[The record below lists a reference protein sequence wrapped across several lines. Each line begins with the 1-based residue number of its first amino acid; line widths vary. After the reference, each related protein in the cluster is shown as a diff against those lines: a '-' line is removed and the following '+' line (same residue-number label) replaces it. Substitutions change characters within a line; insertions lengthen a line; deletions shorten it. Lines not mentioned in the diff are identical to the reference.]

1 MDCGQAPIKD
11 SIFRGSSSQTVLTAL
26 GSKPAN
32 RPSQY
37 KHWTDDN
44 MAIALD
50 SVTNKGMSVRKAALY
65 YNVPKS
71 TVGDRVSG
79 RIQHGSV
86 SGPPKYLTNEEEH
99 ELVRFLIR
107 CASIGFPKT
116 RCEVLS
122 LVQNIV
128 DSKGI
133 KTVVSS
139 RWWQTFCKRNPNVTL
154 RAPAPLSRA
163 CAYATDPDLIHR
175 YFDLLEETL

>member
-1 MDCGQAPIKD
+1 MTTRQKL
-11 SIFRGSSSQTVLTAL
+11 SIL
-26 GSKPAN
+26 
-32 RPSQY
+32 Y
-37 KHWTDDN
+37 
-44 MAIALD
+44 I
-50 SVTNKGMSVRKAALY
+50 TNKGMSVRKAALY

-86 SGPPKYLTNEEEH
+86 SRPPKYLTNEEEQ
-99 ELVRFLIR
+99 ELMRLLIR

-122 LVQNIV
+122 LIQNIV

-139 RWWQTFCKRNPNVTL
+139 GWWQTFYFLFLPQEHVLVVSKVGTL
-154 RAPAPLSRA
+154 SPRVLKMSCPTVR
-163 CAYATDPDLIHR
+163 TFGLIAVR
-175 YFDLLEETL
+175 L